1 MRTVE
6 TLILKSLGL
15 MGLWDDCHTQDQQ
28 DRQKCP
34 VPNDYV
40 FDGNAPTDQASPHCS
55 IYEPDLD
62 RGTVT

>member
-1 MRTVE
+1 
-6 TLILKSLGL
+6 